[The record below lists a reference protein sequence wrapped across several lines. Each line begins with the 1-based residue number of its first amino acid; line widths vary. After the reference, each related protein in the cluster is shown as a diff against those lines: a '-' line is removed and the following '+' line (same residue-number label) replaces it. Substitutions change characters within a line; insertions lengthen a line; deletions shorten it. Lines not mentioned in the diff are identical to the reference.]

1 MALRSL
7 GEAPKVSEK
16 GVALRVVEK
25 NSDSNF
31 YIEEE
36 VMCMVRYF
44 PRSQCLNAE
53 PGESPNRSPRGG
65 EAGSGSP
72 PPGSPATGR
81 SGNIQKIRIL
91 TKKTKFIERRRIQG
105 VA

>member
-36 VMCMVRYF
+36 VMCKVRYL

-53 PGESPNRSPRGG
+53 QPGESPNRSPRGG

-72 PPGSPATGR
+72 PLGH
-81 SGNIQKIRIL
+81 
-91 TKKTKFIERRRIQG
+91 RRR
-105 VA
+105 ADLATFRKFAF